1 MIVVLP
7 EMQWFIS
14 SGGREVQP
22 VVNLLYKYLKEGK
35 IMGFRCAGCGI
46 IIFPPQGLCPNCGSN
61 DFSWIPMSGR
71 GKLMFASIGP
81 HRMMGIQFLQG
92 TVRLEEGPWVS
103 GMLLDESFDL
113 SQPEKIWDYNEAD
126 INVVMEVVKNPEGV
140 EAVAFRVVR

>member
-7 EMQWFIS
+7 GMQWFTFW
-14 SGGREVQP
+14 GGREVQP
-22 VVNLLYKYLKEGK
+22 VVNLFYNYLKGGK
-35 IMGFRCAGCGI
+35 IMGFRCLQCGI
-46 IIFPPQGLCPNCGSN
+46 MIFPPQGLCPNCGSN
-61 DFSWIPMSGR
+61 DFSWTPMSGR

-113 SQPEKIWDYNEAD
+113 SQPEKIWEYNGAD
-126 INVVMEVVKNPEGV
+126 IDVVMEVVKNPEGV
-140 EAVAFRVVR
+140 EAVAFRVVG

>member
-7 EMQWFIS
+7 GMQWFIS
-14 SGGREVQP
+14 LGGRKVQP
-22 VVNLLYKYLKEGK
+22 VVNLFYKYLKEGK
-35 IMGFRCAGCGI
+35 IMGFQCSRCGI
-46 IIFPPQGLCPNCGSN
+46 ILFPPQGLCSNCGSN

-71 GKLMFASIGP
+71 GKLKFASVGP
-81 HRMMGIQFLQG
+81 HRMMGIQFIQG

-113 SQPEKIWDYNEAD
+113 SRPERILEYNGAD

-140 EAVAFRVVR
+140 EAVAFRIVR

>member
-1 MIVVLP
+1 
-7 EMQWFIS
+7 MQWFIS

-22 VVNLLYKYLKEGK
+22 VVNLFYKYLKEKK

-46 IIFPPQGLCPNCGSN
+46 ILFPPQGLCPNCGSN
-61 DFSWIPMSGR
+61 DFSWNPMSGR
-71 GKLMFASIGP
+71 GKLMFASVGP

-113 SQPEKIWDYNEAD
+113 SQPEKIWEYNEAD
-126 INVVMEVVKNPEGV
+126 IDVVLEVVKNPEGV